1 MYVLSENTAEVT
13 SYQQTMPRLN
23 FWRVLAFSSE
33 DPKFP
38 ASNLLN
44 EEDCL
49 CGDLEWLC
57 RSTEEEEAWV
67 VLQLEEPSYITH
79 IEVHS
84 NEAASVEVRVS

>member
-1 MYVLSENTAEVT
+1 MPELKISRVVEV
-13 SYQQTMPRLN
+13 
-23 FWRVLAFSSE
+23 SSE
-33 DPKFP
+33 DPQFP